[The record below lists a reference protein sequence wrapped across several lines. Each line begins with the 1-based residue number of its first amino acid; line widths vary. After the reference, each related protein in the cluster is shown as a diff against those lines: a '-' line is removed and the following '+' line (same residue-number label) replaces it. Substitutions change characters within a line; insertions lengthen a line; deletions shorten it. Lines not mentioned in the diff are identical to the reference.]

1 MREHFRR
8 HTNPPVFFISAAVI
22 LAFVLWGV
30 FATGNLGAVSGVVFD
45 WIGEYAGWW
54 YIIAASGFVVVALVL
69 AFGRWGRI
77 KLGPND
83 AQPEFTTF
91 AWFSMLFTAG
101 MGIGLVFYGVNE
113 PATYLTSGDAPVG
126 EPGTAGAAIESLKY
140 TLFHWGL
147 HPWAIY
153 VILGAGLGYFAFR
166 RGLPLRPSSALYPL
180 IGERVHGTVGNAID
194 ILAVFGTLFGLA
206 TSLGLGATQISTGLN
221 QTLGFVPDSVVT
233 QVVVIAVLTGIAV
246 TSVMLGIDAGIR
258 RLSLGNMYL
267 AIILAAVVFVVGPTL
282 VILQYLVGGFGN
294 YLQTLPQTGFNLYA
308 GDPAAQEWQQAWT
321 IFYWG
326 WWMSWSPFVGMFI
339 ARISY
344 GLTIRKFIV
353 GAMIAP
359 TLASAV
365 WFAIFGGGAMSLIL
379 SGGETIAQ
387 AGNTGAMFAYISAL
401 PIGGILATALSLVAI
416 MVVALFFATSS
427 DSGSLVVDILT
438 NGGDPNPDW
447 KQRLFWAVTEG
458 VVGAVLLV
466 AGAALGDPAAALTPL
481 QTASVAAGL
490 PFSIVL
496 ALVAWGLIKGLSEE
510 KVPGKEPATPEPD
523 RAFTRPATGAARPSS
538 GAAAPQQVQ
547 KMSAERNIT
556 SRGRDDSS

>member
-1 MREHFRR
+1 MGRLQEHFRQ

-22 LAFVLWGV
+22 VAFVLWGV
-30 FATGNLGAVSGVVFD
+30 LAPGNLGTVAGAVFS

-54 YIIAASGFVVVALVL
+54 YIFAASGFVIVALVL
-69 AFGRWGRI
+69 AFSKWGKI
-77 KLGPND
+77 KLGPDD
-83 AQPEFTTF
+83 ARPEFSTF

-101 MGIGLVFYGVNE
+101 MGIGLVFYGVAE
-113 PATYLTSGDAPVG
+113 PATYLSSGDAPVG
-126 EPGTAGAAIESLKY
+126 QPNTPGAATESLKY

-153 VILGAGLGYFAFR
+153 VVLGAGLGYFAFR

-180 IGERVHGTVGNAID
+180 IGDRIHGAVGNTID

-206 TSLGLGATQISTGLN
+206 TSLGLGATQISDGLN
-221 QTLGFVPDSVVT
+221 RTFGAIPNSVTT
-233 QVVVIAVLTGIAV
+233 QVLIIVALTSIAVV
-246 TSVMLGIDAGIR
+246 SVMLGIDKGIR
-258 RLSLGNMYL
+258 RLSLSNMVL

-282 VILQYLVGGFGN
+282 VILQYLASGLGN
-294 YLQTLPQTGFNLYA
+294 YLQTLPQTSFNLFP
-308 GDPAAQEWQQAWT
+308 GDSDAQAWQQGWT

-326 WWMSWSPFVGMFI
+326 WWISWSPFVGMFI

-344 GLTIRKFIV
+344 GLTLRKFIV

-359 TLASAV
+359 TLASSL
-365 WFAIFGGGAMSLIL
+365 WFAIFGGGAMHLIL
-379 SGGETIAQ
+379 GGNNSIVE
-387 AGNTGAMFAYISAL
+387 AGTTGGMFAYVNAL
-401 PIGGILATALSLVAI
+401 PIAGIFATALSLLAI
-416 MVVALFFATSS
+416 LVVSIFFATSS

-458 VVGAVLLV
+458 LVGAILLV
-466 AGAALGDPAAALTPL
+466 AGAASGGDPLGAL

-496 ALVAWGLIKGLSEE
+496 ALVCWGLIKGLTEE
-510 KVPGKEPATPEPD
+510 KSPEAAPEPS
-523 RAFTRPATGAARPSS
+523 RPATRTTGAPRTT
-538 GAAAPQQVQ
+538 GAAPQQVQ
-547 KMSAERNIT
+547 QMSAENPTERST
-556 SRGRDDSS
+556 RSD